1 MPIDYSKGKIY
12 KLTTIHNPNLVY
24 YGSTIN
30 PLCKRKGGH
39 KEKFKLGDLSCKS
52 SQLFQLGINDVKI
65 TLVENVIC
73 VSKEELLQRERFY
86 IENNNCVNKYIPNR
100 TKEDIQEY
108 NKKYMELNK
117 EKIKKYRELNKDKKK
132 LYIEKNKENIN
143 KTVKIYY
150 ETNKD
155 KIREYKKEY
164 YKNNKDKYNNNRKK
178 NLE

>member
-1 MPIDYSKGKIY
+1 MNNELPIC
-12 KLTTIHNPNLVY
+12 N
-24 YGSTIN
+24 
-30 PLCKRKGGH
+30 
-39 KEKFKLGDLSCKS
+39 
-52 SQLFQLGINDVKI
+52 
-65 TLVENVIC
+65 
-73 VSKEELLQRERFY
+73 SKEELLQRERFY